1 MVQLGITA
9 ACRFE
14 GSKGCHHGNAFSSM
28 FNGWDEAKAEELDW
42 QTGGAGDL
50 RIEGGRVVK
59 IYDDNREQAEIMQQ
73 VYGIDEVA
81 DSPEELAEGVD
92 ALIVADSGESDK
104 WKLAVPALEGG
115 LPVFIDKPLAETGDE
130 AQAIVDLAAAN
141 GAPLMSCSGF
151 RWCDGA
157 EAARQALPGLGELRL
172 LVGVSGQGQYHVYG
186 IHPTEMAYGIVGP
199 GTVSV
204 INVGE
209 EDRDILRLKRRDGV
223 HVVLN
228 MFWREVMGGG
238 QQYTI
243 CGTKGWHQITD
254 LGPPYPNMLGAFIEM
269 CSTRVQPI
277 SSEEMVEVIRVVEA
291 GRLSRERG
299 GEEISI
305 G

>member
-1 MVQLGITA
+1 MVKIGITA

-14 GSKGCHHGNAFSSM
+14 GKLGCHHGNAFSSM
-28 FNGWDEAKAEELDW
+28 FNGWDKAKAEELGW

-50 RIEGGRVVK
+50 RIEGGRIVR
-59 IYDDNREQAEIMQQ
+59 IYDPVREQAEIMQQ

-92 ALIVADSGESDK
+92 AVIVADSGEYDK
-104 WKLAVPALEGG
+104 WKLAVPALEKG

-130 AQAIVDLAAAN
+130 ARHVVDLAAKH

-157 EAARQALPGLGELRL
+157 EAARKALPGLGEVRL
-172 LVGVSGQGQYHVYG
+172 LCGVSGQGQYHIYA
-186 IHPTEMAYGIVGP
+186 IHPTEMACGLLGP
-199 GTVSV
+199 GAVSV
-204 INVGE
+204 INVGT
-209 EDRDILRLKRRDGV
+209 EDRDILRIRRSDGAQI
-223 HVVLN
+223 VLN
-228 MFWREVMGGG
+228 MFWGQVMRGG

-243 CGTKGWHQITD
+243 CGTTGWHQITE

-269 CSTRVQPI
+269 CHTRVQPI
-277 SSEEMVEVIRVVEA
+277 SNEEMVEVIRVVEA
-291 GRLSRERG
+291 GKLSRERG
-299 GEEISI
+299 GVEIAI